1 MTAVLAAM
9 AAAVFYGIGA
19 ALQQRHA
26 ATAPDRSAG
35 RPALLALL
43 ARQPGWLLGIGVEAL
58 GFAAHAVALHSGPLT
73 VVQLVSASALV
84 VSAGLVSRWSRQPL
98 GPGGLVAIAA
108 VVAGLGTFVAVA
120 MPSGSAGPAA
130 ATARAAAAAAVSGT
144 AAVLLAGAG
153 LAARGGRRAAL
164 LALAAALADC
174 YVAVVTMAFSHI
186 AGHGLAAVAT
196 SWTTYALAGGGLCSL
211 LLTQTAYQA
220 ARPMITLPVIAVCTP
235 LASAIVGVGLLGE
248 RVRADGPRV
257 ATAGLAVLVA
267 IAGLIGLARAAAAR
281 ESAAPVLPGPG
292 GAGAGPVGGHDQ
304 AGARVRGQTCRH
316 GSIGELRSGPG
327 SQDRAVAHWRAGQP
341 RTRMRPSGLESLAS
355 RTAALNSG
363 LE

>member
-1 MTAVLAAM
+1 MPAPMTAVLAAM

-26 ATAPDRSAG
+26 AAAPDRSAG

-43 ARQPGWLLGIGVEAL
+43 ARQPGWLLGMGVEAL

-108 VVAGLGTFVAVA
+108 VVAGLGTFVALA

-130 ATARAAAAAAVSGT
+130 GTARAAAAAAVSGT

-186 AGHGLAAVAT
+186 AGHGLAAVTT

-267 IAGLIGLARAAAAR
+267 TAGLIGLARAAAAR
-281 ESAAPVLPGPG
+281 ESRPRPCYQVPAVREP
-292 GAGAGPVGGHDQ
+292 
-304 AGARVRGQTCRH
+304 AR
-316 GSIGELRSGPG
+316 
-327 SQDRAVAHWRAGQP
+327 
-341 RTRMRPSGLESLAS
+341 
-355 RTAALNSG
+355 
-363 LE
+363 